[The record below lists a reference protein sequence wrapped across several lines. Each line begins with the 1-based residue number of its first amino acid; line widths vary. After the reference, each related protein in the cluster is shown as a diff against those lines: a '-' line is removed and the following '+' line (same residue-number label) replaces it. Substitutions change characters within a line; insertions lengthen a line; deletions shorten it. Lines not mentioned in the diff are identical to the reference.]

1 MDIAISNTFECLL
14 QKKISY
20 MASRL
25 FITKLGRIADKIRK
39 LLYLYKNQEIN
50 ALIGE
55 GERSISY
62 PYSIVGVENI
72 IMDSPVSI
80 GENATIYTT
89 RAKLII
95 KQHFVAG
102 PGLTII
108 TGDHMSIPCKFLDEV
123 TDADKDK
130 YDTKHECDQDV
141 IIEEDV
147 WCGANVTILKGV
159 TIGRGC
165 IIAAGALVIKD
176 IPPYSIAGGVPA
188 RVIKQR
194 MNEQEI
200 LIHESHLYPEH
211 LRIKSMIK

>member
-1 MDIAISNTFECLL
+1 
-14 QKKISY
+14 

-39 LLYLYKNQEIN
+39 LLCLYKNQEIN
-50 ALIGE
+50 ALIGG
-55 GERSISY
+55 GERFISY

-108 TGDHMSIPCKFLDEV
+108 TGDHMSIPGQFLDEV